1 MQRAADLV
9 EPQVVDAHHAPPVD
23 VDDLAVEQVLAQ
35 QDLVGALL
43 EHPDVDGPGVEHDA
57 VLVERLDRRPGQEDA
72 AARGQDDQTGDRR
85 IAIADGHDEVVHL
98 ADGFALPIAHGSP
111 HDPAQVVHLPP
122 RSDGVRPSG

>member
-1 MQRAADLV
+1 VERAADLV
-9 EPQVVDAHHAPPVD
+9 EPQVVDAHYAPTVD
-23 VDDLAVEQVLAQ
+23 VDDLAVEQILAQ

-57 VLVERLDRRPGQEDA
+57 VLVERLDSRPGQEDP
-72 AARGQDDQTGDRR
+72 AARGLDDQTRDRR

-122 RSDGVRPSG
+122 RSDGVRLSG